1 MIISAARLLDWRNHH
16 QKVNWHRPLLLWCPR
31 SSSTAGTAIGAL
43 GQFTGG
49 MWGTLGNRNPPS
61 WHGKGQWQIQKVQRI
76 WDLPLCNAQLLL
88 KYNKVIDT
96 ASYKKDLWAA
106 SDSVTQLTCSW
117 YWGHRFLVHLLP
129 TLEPMPDRIWPKQ
142 DGEIE
147 FIGRHRAVEERQEED
162 CVNIMRKASTTKNC
176 RSTGNLPFSYVA
188 LKCPQHWPLRKRW
201 QASDTLIPLKRHPE
215 RKWLQPVILTAP
227 FLVKQWTGRVVV
239 ANLSVPWQERSLV
252 AHKPSSVLPLE
263 LEFLQCETISANRPR
278 TQNIRSPWRFWP
290 VKWQEK
296 TSEIGVISPS
306 GLSNEPRTLID
317 SSIVEQHTPTI
328 WVSPQKK
335 EKSKIALFINYD
347 QFIIMFHL
355 QIAIHCGLQM
365 VVFGAALAKFAP
377 SPPHAPRNAIA
388 KTTASGAW
396 QHHRNDPRLWLKK
409 GSGYLCHSH
418 GKSPFL
424 IGKPSISLGHFP
436 WLC

>member
-1 MIISAARLLDWRNHH
+1 
-16 QKVNWHRPLLLWCPR
+16 
-31 SSSTAGTAIGAL
+31 
-43 GQFTGG
+43 
-49 MWGTLGNRNPPS
+49 
-61 WHGKGQWQIQKVQRI
+61 
-76 WDLPLCNAQLLL
+76 
-88 KYNKVIDT
+88 
-96 ASYKKDLWAA
+96 
-106 SDSVTQLTCSW
+106 
-117 YWGHRFLVHLLP
+117 
-129 TLEPMPDRIWPKQ
+129 
-142 DGEIE
+142 
-147 FIGRHRAVEERQEED
+147 
-162 CVNIMRKASTTKNC
+162 MRKASTTKNC

-365 VVFGAALAKFAP
+365 VVFGAALAKFATE
-377 SPPHAPRNAIA
+377 SATRSAER
-388 KTTASGAW
+388 
-396 QHHRNDPRLWLKK
+396 HRQDDGQWSLATPQKWSQAMAQKRIWLFV
-409 GSGYLCHSH
+409 
-418 GKSPFL
+418 P
-424 IGKPSISLGHFP
+424 
-436 WLC
+436 